1 MHFMYNTKIVVS
13 VCPSVR
19 TEQLCS
25 HWTDFNE
32 ILYFK
37 SFFFKSAEKIQVS
50 LKSDNNNGH
59 LTWRPMHIYISLNS
73 F

>member
-1 MHFMYNTKIVVS
+1 MYVCMYVCVCVCVCARNKDVGVAIFGTFLGVVAKLRDVTISFVVSVSRS

-32 ILYFK
+32 I
-37 SFFFKSAEKIQVS
+37 
-50 LKSDNNNGH
+50 
-59 LTWRPMHIYISLNS
+59 
-73 F
+73 